1 MMSCDEV
8 ARELSDALDGELSLW
23 RRFQI
28 RLHLA
33 MCKVCRQVA
42 ASLERTV
49 ETLHALRDE
58 PPQIDG
64 EQ

>member
-23 RRFQI
+23 RMTQV

-33 MCKVCRQVA
+33 MCKMCREVK

-49 ETLHALRDE
+49 HVLHTLRDE
-58 PPQIDG
+58 PPPQDG
-64 EQ
+64 E